1 MSKIDFGALRAKRG
15 GGNIKQMQ
23 AQLERNGQT
32 GFKKDERLWKPEAGK
47 SGTTSAII
55 RFLPIAK
62 CDMESAA
69 DPDNKVDEL
78 DLTPMAKVIK
88 HWFKGPSGKSYIE
101 TSPAMFGEPC
111 PVREFDG
118 PKWGQ
123 VKKIEDEDMRKAK
136 RAELGLDNRLPRTEM
151 YANILVIKD
160 STNPE
165 NEGQVMLWKFGN
177 AVLKHLDR
185 AQEPKFDHEA
195 KFDPF
200 CPWEGANLEL
210 NMEFEQKDFKGN
222 KCWVPDY
229 KQAKWSAPAP
239 MGDDDFIE
247 KQWGRC
253 HSLAAFMDRSQVKT
267 YDELQAKLFKVM
279 DCDEEGNAAGSEAA
293 ANKRADQ
300 LMKQME
306 MDQENSGAT
315 GASKPPAEEQKAKSP
330 MQQKMEE
337 QKAKADDQAAAV
349 DAANTA
355 NDAKSEDSAGGG
367 DELDEFESMLAGM

>member
-1 MSKIDFGALRAKRG
+1 MAGIDFGALRAKRG
-15 GGNIKQMQ
+15 GGNIKQMK

-32 GFKKDERLWKPEAGK
+32 GFQKDERLWKPEASK

-62 CDMESAA
+62 CDMEAA
-69 DPDNKVDEL
+69 QDPESKVDEL

-101 TSPAMFGEPC
+101 LSPAMFGDPC

-118 PKWGQ
+118 PKWSQ
-123 VKKIEDEDMRKAK
+123 VKKIEDEDLRKAK

-185 AQEPKFDHEA
+185 AQEPKFDHEE

-200 CPWEGANLEL
+200 CPWEGANLVL
-210 NMEFEQKDFKGN
+210 NLEFEQKEFKGN

-229 KQAKWSAPAP
+229 KQAKWDKPAP
-239 MGDDDFIE
+239 VGEDDFIE
-247 KQWGRC
+247 ELWGKS
-253 HSLAAFMDRSQVKT
+253 HSLAAFMDRSQVKS
-267 YDELQAKLFKVM
+267 YDELQKKLYKVM

-300 LMKQME
+300 LMKQIEME
-306 MDQENSGAT
+306 QENSGAT
-315 GASKPPAEEQKAKSP
+315 GANKDKSP

-337 QKAKADDQAAAV
+337 QKAKADEQKAKV
-349 DAANTA
+349 DEANA
-355 NDAKSEDSAGGG
+355 SNPDPDPEPKSGG
-367 DELDEFESMLAGM
+367 DELDEFEAMLAGM